1 MAVRVRALAMSSRL
15 LKFTKLRDCT
25 SSLLGSVAEG
35 SVSIVIRGVFA
46 WYGCHRHG
54 TAPLSEGCSAV
65 VFYDQIAPARRYM
78 RFRMIVHEGTLKN
91 FPKAGFMCNI
101 FATRS
106 RLSKALAWLDGIA
119 PDFRIREDAT
129 LRIQIHYL
137 ISQRQHVLRDCKFL
151 SIFAGCKG

>member
-1 MAVRVRALAMSSRL
+1 
-15 LKFTKLRDCT
+15 
-25 SSLLGSVAEG
+25 
-35 SVSIVIRGVFA
+35 
-46 WYGCHRHG
+46 
-54 TAPLSEGCSAV
+54 
-65 VFYDQIAPARRYM
+65 
-78 RFRMIVHEGTLKN
+78 MIVHEGTLKN